1 MVRDLQPAT
10 KEFKPDRVPVYC
22 KCEMPYN
29 PDQFMVMC
37 IQCEEWCVS
46 SSAFPLLIAS
56 RIVAI
61 NIPLHMLVLASM
73 LYVSIVMK

>member
-1 MVRDLQPAT
+1 MVPVLQPAT

-37 IQCEEWCVS
+37 VQCEEWCVF
-46 SSAFPLLIAS
+46 SAFPLLIAS
-56 RIVAI
+56 RFVAS
-61 NIPLHMLVLASM
+61 NIPLHVLLLASY
-73 LYVSIVMK
+73 LYVDVEMK